1 MQRRQLLGLLAAAPL
16 ISVARAEQDLM
27 PVAVN
32 QTTIE
37 SGPLLIGNPPGIRV
51 VRLPNGRA
59 ASAQLVGGQADAAT
73 GSETQATL
81 SAVLQPQLR
90 IILTLAECHYRMV
103 GRRSAGIH
111 GIADLRGKRIA
122 YTPATSS
129 EYFLRVMLQSAGLA
143 LADIVP
149 VKLEPEAMPAALAQG
164 QADAMAM
171 WEPHPQNAINL
182 IGKDA
187 IVMTDP
193 RKAPHAYFER
203 FNLNTTTTVLND
215 PRRRAAARTDGQ
227 SPQALARA
235 VQGSQRA
242 GGRHRQGM
250 AAIQLPCPA
259 GHAIAAVRVDRHGA
273 LGGQRAEAG
282 SPVSR
287 DTGGHDGSQR
297 GTRGGA
303 LTGSD
308 DIRHGLLVRDT
319 DFSVWNRRKPSDAI
333 QAETAAHSGNV
344 MAQLAP

>member
-1 MQRRQLLGLLAAAPL
+1 
-16 ISVARAEQDLM
+16 
-27 PVAVN
+27 
-32 QTTIE
+32 
-37 SGPLLIGNPPGIRV
+37 
-51 VRLPNGRA
+51 GRA

-215 PRRRAAARTDGQ
+215 PRRRAALVRSVRTIAEVSHELTANPRKHWPALSKAVNAPVDVIAKAWPQFSFPARLDTQSLLSVLTDMEPWAASVQ
-227 SPQALARA
+227 KRDPRSRETLA
-235 VQGSQRA
+235 
-242 GGRHRQGM
+242 GM
-250 AAIQLPCPA
+250 MDPSVA
-259 GHAIAAVRVDRHGA
+259 R
-273 LGGQRAEAG
+273 EAG
-282 SPVSR
+282 R
-287 DTGGHDGSQR
+287 
-297 GTRGGA
+297 
-303 LTGSD
+303 
-308 DIRHGLLVRDT
+308 
-319 DFSVWNRRKPSDAI
+319 
-333 QAETAAHSGNV
+333 
-344 MAQLAP
+344 

>member
-215 PRRRAAARTDGQ
+215 PRRRAALVRSVRTIAEVSHELTANPRKHWPALSKAVNAPVDVIAKAWPQFSFPARLDTQSLLSVLTDMEPWAASVQ
-227 SPQALARA
+227 KREPRSRETLA
-235 VQGSQRA
+235 
-242 GGRHRQGM
+242 GM
-250 AAIQLPCPA
+250 MDPSVA
-259 GHAIAAVRVDRHGA
+259 R
-273 LGGQRAEAG
+273 EAG
-282 SPVSR
+282 R
-287 DTGGHDGSQR
+287 
-297 GTRGGA
+297 
-303 LTGSD
+303 
-308 DIRHGLLVRDT
+308 
-319 DFSVWNRRKPSDAI
+319 
-333 QAETAAHSGNV
+333 
-344 MAQLAP
+344 